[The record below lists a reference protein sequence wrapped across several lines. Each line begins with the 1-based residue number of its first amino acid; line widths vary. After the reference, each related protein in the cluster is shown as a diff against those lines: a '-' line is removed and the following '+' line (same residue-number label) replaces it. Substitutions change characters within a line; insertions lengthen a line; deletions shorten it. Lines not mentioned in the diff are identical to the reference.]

1 MAHLL
6 LAIDATPASQI
17 KIPEWLNRT
26 FSYEY
31 TNPKTKEVKSSRPIV
46 REVRLYEVVIKRDV
60 IPQFVADLSLWQ
72 KIKLG
77 SGVSFSKFYSL
88 IKKFIPFEIPDI
100 KDPLDYMTIEQIHT
114 KRKDLWNM
122 QRMGGPLY
130 TQVIGILPDM
140 INEDGEDML

>member
-6 LAIDATPASQI
+6 LAIDTSPQCH
-17 KIPEWLNRT
+17 KDIPEWLNRK
-26 FSYEY
+26 FSYTY
-31 TNPKTKEVKSSRPIV
+31 TNEKTGETKSSRPMV
-46 REVRLYEVVIKRDV
+46 REVRLYEVVIKRNV
-60 IPQFVADLSLWQ
+60 IPQLLDDLSLWQ

-88 IKKFIPFEIPDI
+88 IKKFIPFEIPDV
-100 KDPLDYMTIEQIHT
+100 KDPMDYMTIEQIHN

-130 TQVIGILPDM
+130 IQPIGILPDM